1 MKKSNC
7 VNAFELGVFYD
18 FFPYKII
25 VILKKQGFAKYMHHL
40 KYPDELTITHNME
53 LHADFFLNIIVN
65 SDIPMP

>member
-1 MKKSNC
+1 MHLNLE
-7 VNAFELGVFYD
+7 FFTI

-53 LHADFFLNIIVN
+53 LHADFFFKYYCKFRYSYALK
-65 SDIPMP
+65 